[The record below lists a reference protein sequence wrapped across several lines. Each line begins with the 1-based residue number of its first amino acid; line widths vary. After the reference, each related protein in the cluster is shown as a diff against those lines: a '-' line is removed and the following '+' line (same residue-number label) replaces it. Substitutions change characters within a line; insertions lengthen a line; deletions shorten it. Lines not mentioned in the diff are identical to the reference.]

1 MSRTDVDLRGHDL
14 NLFVVFAALMEDRS
28 VTRASKRLQMSQSA
42 VSAALSRLRAAH
54 NDELF
59 TRNPH
64 GITPTLR
71 AKRMYGPVLE
81 ALRAME
87 VAVGGEHLF
96 NPHMDRFAL
105 RIGMSDD
112 LEAVLMPQLL
122 SVVSPECP
130 GMSAYCVQTTR
141 LRLSAL
147 LESGEADVG
156 VVANAAWSSQIR
168 YRVLFQSGYS
178 TVYDHRQLGHT
189 GPIEL
194 DQFLSLPHVMISY
207 DATRGIV
214 DDALEAQGVERF
226 RLASTAHFAMAPL
239 LLKRRA
245 AVATMP
251 THVAQ
256 VFAAEYGLTVCEPPI
271 ELPTFEVAVVW
282 HQARDSDPQ
291 VKWMIRTIE
300 DLAHGISSTRRIA

>member
-1 MSRTDVDLRGHDL
+1 MSRSDVDLRGHDL

-28 VTRASKRLQMSQSA
+28 VTKAAQRLHMSQSA

-54 NDELF
+54 EDELF
-59 TRNPH
+59 VRNPH

-87 VAVGGEHLF
+87 VAVGGEHRF
-96 NPHMDRFAL
+96 NPTEDRFQL
-105 RIGMSDD
+105 RIAMSDD
-112 LEAVLMPQLL
+112 LEAVLMPELL
-122 SVVSPECP
+122 SVVSPQSP

-141 LRLSAL
+141 LRLSGL
-147 LESGEADVG
+147 LESGEADLG

-168 YRVLFQSGYS
+168 YRVLFESGYS
-178 TVYDHRQLGHT
+178 SVYDHRQVGHK
-189 GPIEL
+189 GPVEL
-194 DQFLSLPHVMISY
+194 AEFLALPHVMISY

-214 DDALEAQGVERF
+214 DDALEAQGVDRF
-226 RLASTAHFAMAPL
+226 RLTSTAHFAMAPL

-245 AVATMP
+245 AIATMP
-251 THVAQ
+251 SHVAR

-271 ELPTFEVAVVW
+271 TLPTFEVAVVW

-291 VKWMIRTIE
+291 VKWMVRTIE
-300 DLAHGISSTRRIA
+300 DLAHGITPARRIA